1 MIKELPISTTM
12 FAKKIKNL
20 GIVVVVKEA
29 IATVTITSWIIYSVQ
44 RTLPNTLHLCTLT
57 EQTL

>member
-1 MIKELPISTTM
+1 MQQRSIKELPISTTM

-29 IATVTITSWIIYSVQ
+29 IATVTITS
-44 RTLPNTLHLCTLT
+44 
-57 EQTL
+57 